1 MNRGDIEQNT
11 QDEVQPKIR
20 LYNTHKVIN
29 EEKECDDCAVLE

>member
-29 EEKECDDCAVLE
+29 ADADMLMAQC